1 MRVVDTS
8 AWVEW
13 LSRSPV
19 GMSVRPKFPDPDDW
33 IVPTIVQLE
42 LVKWMARATTAE
54 TAERVLAF
62 TTTCRVVPL
71 DMRLAVAAAGAS
83 ARHKLATADAVIYA
97 TAVSE
102 SADLLTCDA
111 HFQNFPGV
119 VFIPKRP
126 PAP

>member
-8 AWVEW
+8 ALIEW
-13 LSRSPV
+13 LGRSPIGLV
-19 GMSVRPKFPDPDDW
+19 VRREFPDLAQW
-33 IVPTIVQLE
+33 VMPTIVQLE

-71 DMRLAVAAAGAS
+71 DTRLAVAAAEAS
-83 ARHKLATADAVIYA
+83 ARHKLATADAVIYV
-97 TAVSE
+97 TAMSE
-102 SADLLTCDA
+102 GADLLTCDA
-111 HFQNFPGV
+111 HFENLPGV